1 MSAPA
6 SKNYW
11 KPLIV
16 CSHAAMSRLT
26 VAALRELELEDP
38 VILSEYPRPGTMA
51 SIAAQHQVNICFLDV
66 HSNQEEALLLISEA
80 ASVMPVVAL
89 NPEND
94 ADLIL
99 RCLRRGACEFL
110 CDGGAEQLRGLLE
123 RLNRLRAPALEQ
135 KHATVYCA
143 VPGKP
148 GCGASTLAVHL
159 AVELKRAGLKRVLL
173 VDADYLSASVG
184 FLLRL
189 KSDFHLDDA
198 IRDCM
203 RLDEDFWRNLVVSAQ
218 GIDVLTAPEQAASPV
233 MLDRPAA
240 VELVCFWREHYD
252 AVVLDTP
259 GVQEPGATLASLSD
273 EILLITTNELCP
285 LHTTKRSLE
294 LLRQGGVEANR
305 IKLLLTRYTP
315 ATGLKSD
322 DLKTAL
328 KMSPFALL
336 QNDYETLQTAV
347 LEGRPAPPASRF
359 ARSVHDLVIQLQGKQ
374 PVARNGG
381 DPKPAP
387 KKSSLRLNWFSR

>member
-1 MSAPA
+1 MSAPPPR
-6 SKNYW
+6 NYW

-16 CSHAAMSRLT
+16 CPHSAMSRLT
-26 VAALRELELEDP
+26 VAALRELELDDP
-38 VILSEYPRPGTMA
+38 IILEEYPRPGTMA
-51 SIAAQHQVNICFLDV
+51 SIAGQQQVNICFMDV
-66 HSNQEEALLLISEA
+66 RSNQEEALFLISET

-110 CDGGAEQLRGLLE
+110 SDGGAEQLRGLLE
-123 RLNRLRAPALEQ
+123 RLNRLRAPTLQEQ
-135 KHATVYCA
+135 TATVYCA

-159 AVELKRAGLKRVLL
+159 AVELKRSGVKRVLL
-173 VDADYLSASVG
+173 VDADYLAASVS

-203 RLDEDFWRNLVVSAQ
+203 RLDEDFWRNLVVTAQ
-218 GIDVLTAPEQAASPV
+218 GIDVLTAPEQPASPV
-233 MLDRPAA
+233 TLDRPAA

-259 GVQEPGATLASLSD
+259 GVHEPGPTLASLSD
-273 EILLITTNELCP
+273 EILLVTTNELCP

-294 LLRQGGVEANR
+294 LLRQAGVEADR
-305 IKLLLTRYTP
+305 IKLLVTRYTP
-315 ATGLKSD
+315 ATGLKAE

-328 KMSPFALL
+328 KLTPFALL
-336 QNDYETLQTAV
+336 SNDYEVLQNAV
-347 LEGRPAPPASRF
+347 LEGQPAGPTSRF
-359 ARSVHDLVIQLQGKQ
+359 VRSVHDLVIQLRVKEALTKSGVGTK
-374 PVARNGG
+374 G
-381 DPKPAP
+381 AP
-387 KKSSLRLNWFSR
+387 KKSSSRFSWFSR